1 MTKQQRRYN
10 SYSDYFRRRYGERVQ
25 KLAVDAGFTCPN
37 RDGKAGY
44 GGCAYCNNEAFNPS
58 YCTPSK
64 SITQQLQE
72 GIEFHR
78 VRYRKAKRYL
88 AYFQAYSNTY
98 APLERLAAAYEE
110 ALAIPEI
117 TGLVIATRPDCADN
131 AVLDYLAGLNCYVA
145 VEYGIESCYNQTL
158 QRINRGHTFEQSVD
172 AIERT
177 SKRGI
182 LTGAHLI
189 FGLPGES
196 HEMMLAEAAMINR
209 LPLDTLKIHQ
219 LQIAVGTVFAR
230 RYAAHPE
237 EFRFFS
243 CGEYIDFIVSFLEL
257 LRPDIIVERFAAE
270 MPPRYLASPGW
281 GKIRNTELWRIL
293 EKKMEETDSR
303 QGKRYKKPEHPILLH
318 DIR

>member
-1 MTKQQRRYN
+1 MAGKQKRYN
-10 SYSDYFRRRYGERVQ
+10 SYSDFFRRQYGERVQ
-25 KLAVDAGFTCPN
+25 KLTVDAGFTCPN

-44 GGCAYCNNEAFNPS
+44 GGCAYCNNDAFNPS

-64 SITQQLQE
+64 SITRQLQE

-78 VRYRKAKRYL
+78 VRYRKAKQYL

-98 APLERLAAAYEE
+98 APLERLAAAYRE
-110 ALAIPEI
+110 ALAVPEV

-131 AVLDYLAGLNCYVA
+131 DVLDYLSGLNCLVA
-145 VEYGIESCYNQTL
+145 IEYGVESCYNPTL

-177 SKRGI
+177 AKRGI

-189 FGLPGES
+189 FGLPGETR
-196 HEMMLAEAAMINR
+196 EMMLTEASVINR
-209 LPLDTLKIHQ
+209 LPLHSLKMHQ
-219 LQIAVGTVFAR
+219 LQIPVGTAFAR
-230 RYAAHPE
+230 RYAEHPE
-237 EFRFFS
+237 EFHFFS
-243 CGEYIDFIVSFLEL
+243 CEEYIDFIVSFLEL
-257 LRPDIIVERFAAE
+257 LRPDIIVERFANE

-281 GKIRNTELWRIL
+281 GKIRNTELWRML

-303 QGKRYKKPEHPILLH
+303 QGKKYGQ
-318 DIR
+318 